1 MRPSRRLLGLMSAVV
16 ASSRSEDPHTKV
28 GCAVENKDGRIVAVA
43 YNGLPPKTEMPP
55 HFATEEGRAE
65 KRTVFIHAEIN
76 ALSLVPLGQ
85 AHTLYLTISP
95 CKNCCASLAANGVKK
110 VIYLE
115 KYHLD
120 DGFAKNLDFYGILH
134 EEATEQEKELLLPI
148 QEAIN
153 LILTKEN
160 TK

>member
-1 MRPSRRLLGLMSAVV
+1 M
-16 ASSRSEDPHTKV
+16 
-28 GCAVENKDGRIVAVA
+28 
-43 YNGLPPKTEMPP
+43 
-55 HFATEEGRAE
+55 
-65 KRTVFIHAEIN
+65 FIHAEIN